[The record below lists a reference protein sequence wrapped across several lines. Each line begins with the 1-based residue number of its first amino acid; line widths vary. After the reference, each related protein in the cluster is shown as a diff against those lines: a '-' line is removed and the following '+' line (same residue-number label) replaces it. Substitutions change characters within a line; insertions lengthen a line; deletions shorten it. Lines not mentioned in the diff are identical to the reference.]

1 MENWL
6 LGANFSVIILIIII
20 LYYIIYV
27 IVYLNITDDKKYLQ

>member
-6 LGANFSVIILIIII
+6 LGANFSIIILIIII